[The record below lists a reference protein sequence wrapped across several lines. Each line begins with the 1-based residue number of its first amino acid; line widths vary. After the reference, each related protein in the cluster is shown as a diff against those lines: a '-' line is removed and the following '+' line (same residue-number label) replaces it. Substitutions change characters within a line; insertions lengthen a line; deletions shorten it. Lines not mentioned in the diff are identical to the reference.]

1 MSSSLLKPL
10 GIKTKAVLRMIKD
23 LDASD
28 KEMALQQKRI
38 RDFEQASDKDE
49 HDVRKQVSEERSR
62 PRRAHRRPPR
72 RRRARPFLVPK
83 NSSRGLLLRSWK

>member
-10 GIKTKAVLRMIKD
+10 AIKTKAVHRMIKD

-38 RDFEQASDKDE
+38 SDFEQASDKDE
-49 HDVRKQVSEERSR
+49 HDVRKQVSRERSR

-72 RRRARPFLVPK
+72 RRRTRPALY
-83 NSSRGLLLRSWK
+83 SRKLI